1 MEVEQEEADMKSVK
15 TMAVVLLT
23 GAVLFLAGCATSEEK
38 ANRERIR
45 LSSEVTTVTV
55 EHKGTGLGIDQLP
68 IWITA
73 YMNSGSSGIE
83 ALSEYKDVYAIVAEE
98 NGTALQPLLTWV
110 SNFNAQQQ
118 IGATINTRIASL
130 FQANES
136 MLPNTDE
143 AVRSYNNAINTLV
156 STSYTG
162 ARKDSDWWI
171 KQRIEEK
178 DKEPETR
185 YRAMVLYTIP
195 KTILNEQIAQQLK
208 QLAEGNPELDEAF
221 NSITAQILEKGLDSD
236 PSPAAAATSTPATD
250 TN

>member
-1 MEVEQEEADMKSVK
+1 MKSVK
-15 TMAVVLLT
+15 IMSVVLLI
-23 GAVLFLAGCATSEEK
+23 GVVLVLAACATSEEK

-45 LSSEVTTVTV
+45 LESEVTTVTV

-73 YMNSGSSGIE
+73 YMNSGASGIE
-83 ALSEYKDVYAIVAEE
+83 RLAEYKDVYAIVAEE

-110 SNFNAQQQ
+110 NNFNAQQQ

-130 FQANES
+130 FQANEH

-143 AVRSYNNAINTLV
+143 AVRSYNNSINTLV
-156 STSYTG
+156 SASYTG

-178 DKEPETR
+178 GKESETR
-185 YRAMVLYTIP
+185 YRAIVLYTIP
-195 KTILNEQIAQQLK
+195 KTTLNEQIAQQLK
-208 QLAEGNPELDEAF
+208 QLAEGNPELDEVF
-221 NSITAQILEKGLDSD
+221 NAITAQLLEEGLNSEPAPAVASTSD
-236 PSPAAAATSTPATD
+236 
-250 TN
+250 